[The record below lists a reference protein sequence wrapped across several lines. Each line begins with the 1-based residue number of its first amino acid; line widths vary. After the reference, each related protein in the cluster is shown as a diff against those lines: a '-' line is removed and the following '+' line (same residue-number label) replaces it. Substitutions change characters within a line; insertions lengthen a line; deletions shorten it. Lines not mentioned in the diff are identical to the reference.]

1 MQLPFTVQDFI
12 LYFNIAIIAIMVLFA
27 LIGML
32 RGTYKSVYY
41 MIATL
46 IVFVGG
52 WLLSYTI
59 CNWMLDFDLSSFN
72 RSIPV
77 GEGDDQVVFQLTTIR
92 ETLTDAL
99 KYYVFGENLPE
110 DSLVL
115 NTLFA
120 FIVMILRIVYF
131 LILVILSFTVF
142 KIIFDLIWLIVKPRK
157 KDKNG
162 KRKKPSALSRLGG
175 FGIGA
180 VKGLMYTLLIC
191 FLFAGLAS
199 IVADLKD
206 LQEQSAET
214 TDTYTVVII
223 NDTAT
228 LIKLSDD
235 GDGENKGSGIGDVL
249 GEYGEI
255 LDLVGAYRN
264 TIAGQVFGSIKIQE
278 AGLDEYVF
286 DGLLTMKIKDGD
298 TTHTIKIREELS
310 HAAKALSKIPGI
322 LTGGFTM
329 STLTEMDK
337 DVLAEAIDELTSLK
351 MINVAIPVGVE
362 IVLANEKFLEGIDNE
377 YLRAAVK
384 NSLGDLKGLDYSA
397 EIKQIGYVFIDA
409 VQLLQFSE
417 DGKLDIDFLSL
428 DPDTVESIFEKLG
441 QLGLVDVVAPLA
453 VEYLCSMESFQQSF
467 ENMGINIDE
476 IIHPENYSDDAEP
489 IQWSSEISNIGKVY
503 KAFAGLGI
511 TTEEIESMNF
521 EFTDENIAAV
531 DGLVDAI
538 FNSKVISKA
547 VPVLVDLGKSKM
559 PEEYSAIVTIPDA
572 VDWDDELKPLLK
584 GALVL
589 FSSGLFGG
597 EGEMM
602 DRLAG
607 LDDAKI
613 DQLALYLSQSSV
625 VKTNLKALIDKF
637 LGPQENEDG
646 TTSKGVFGDIELTSL
661 ESADDWTQLEI
672 ASIFKSVKLI
682 IDSGIIGS
690 DDIFKSFS
698 DMSDETV
705 SSLAT
710 HLSHSKFIRTNLSGI
725 LTYFLDQMSK
735 DEEGLT
741 LVSLSEEE
749 WTETEMNAIFQA
761 LKTIA
766 GSGMLNS
773 EGTDGIKS
781 LTDDTIDKLGTNISA
796 SKFLT
801 RNLTKIM
808 DMLLGSIDL
817 GEGIEI
823 HGFENAEDWTKTEI
837 VCLLK
842 SARLIVNYTDDITKI
857 INVTEEELDT
867 LMGSKLI
874 SQTLVSFIKS
884 YTGEGKSLEVV
895 KGVNLVGDEEWY
907 DVDKN
912 TNSSL
917 SGNIL
922 TITPVSD
929 TDKYYIYV
937 DDAKVA
943 STASLSFDFST
954 LAGVSPSSDNVK
966 VVAKEFGEIR
976 KMFISIQ
983 TLVGDSFNSETIS
996 DDIIKSITSLD
1007 EADIL
1012 KIIDSKL
1019 IAETI
1024 TCKIEEFADGEN
1036 AFISIPEGELTAV
1049 NLDGSKDRSA
1059 WNEQDGGAHGELFK
1073 ILRAITVIFA
1083 GKDLGSDTFE
1093 FSTDLITNINS
1104 SDIDKITE
1112 SVVINETIIKK
1123 IEDMANE
1130 ENPTIFVPTELQA
1143 SPTKIDRDKWINNK
1157 ETANLLNALKSVFG
1171 GGTVDT
1177 TNLKIKPIID
1187 GKDEILKSLVI
1198 CETLKKQVTKDSTGI
1213 TIPTELPTDTLV
1225 NWKNTYDAN
1234 GNVTKEGELSALL
1247 GAIADILSVDDNTN
1261 IDEISTDNLSL
1272 NNVITKQDNILKSLV
1287 ITGTVKDKVTSFDG
1301 IVTPINEGLSTT
1313 NLDGW
1318 KNTYNDDGT
1327 LATKGEVARLLN
1339 AVKIV
1344 LNVDENTKLDE
1355 SLSTDSIKLN
1365 NVIDQ
1370 QDAILQS
1377 LVITAT
1383 IKEKITSSTTS
1394 GIVVPENE
1402 GLSTTDLVGWKNTY
1416 TSAGVVVT
1424 RGEISALLNS
1434 VDIILDINDSTT
1446 VDNFSTDDIK
1456 LNNVITNKDTILKS
1470 LVITAT
1476 IKDKITSS
1484 TTSGIVIPEN
1494 EGLSNTDLSGWKN
1507 TYNEAGNVNT
1517 RGEISALLTSVDIIL
1532 DINESTTL
1540 DNFNTDDIK
1549 LNNVITNQD
1558 NILKSII
1565 ITATIKDKITSS
1577 TTSGIVIPENEG
1589 LSNTTLEGWK
1599 NTYTEAGVVESRGE
1613 ISKLLTSVDII
1624 LEINES
1630 TTLDNFNTDD
1640 IKLNN
1645 VITNQDNIL
1654 KSIIITATIKDKITS
1669 STTSG
1674 IVIPEN
1680 EGLSNTTLEGWK
1692 NTYTEAG
1699 VVESRGEI
1707 SKLLTS
1713 VDIILEINESTTL
1726 DNFNTDDIKLNNVI
1740 AEQDDILKSIIIT
1753 ATIKDKITSS
1763 TTSGIVI
1770 PEDDSLS
1777 TTDLSGWKNTYTSG
1791 GAVVTRGEIA
1801 ALLTSVDIILNVDD
1815 STTLDNIETNN
1826 IKLNNVIAN
1835 QDNIL
1840 KSLVIT
1846 ATIKDKITSIGTI
1859 SVPTDEALSTTN
1871 LDGWK
1876 NTYTNAGV
1884 VETRGEISRLL
1895 NAVNIIL
1902 AFDDSTTVDNFNA
1915 DDIKLGK
1922 VVYQKDTILKS
1933 LVISE
1938 TVRKQISDN
1947 ATLKKPAELSTT
1959 DLTGWKTIY
1968 DENYDE
1974 IISYGELANLLT
1986 AIKYALNISEEDDTS
2001 FDNINV
2007 DTIKVKNLV
2016 ENRKAILHSS
2026 IISLTIKDQIKAQS
2040 SEDTSKIL
2048 RLPAGYENSLSANFI
2063 LWENSYTDT
2072 TYNSTLKEFN
2082 FNVTTVG
2089 EIDKV
2094 LAAIGELLADDN
2106 VSFSDISS
2114 FNYTKLFEEESQA
2127 KLISSKLISET
2138 IIQKIS
2144 ENAISIPNDPSL
2156 GLLTNTDR
2164 TAWWSEDGELKYFLT
2179 AVGEILSDSEKTNLN
2194 VDLNISDTYAKIT
2207 NEATR
2212 TELLKS
2218 YLISET
2224 LTVNFAGLDLF
2235 SGKLPSYA
2243 NSGINLTATNT
2254 DGSNNRDD
2262 WYIIDTSASSRSI
2275 EEKELWR
2282 LISAIHILLGDEF
2295 DTSTEF
2301 SIDQVLNNPTLIPS
2315 LTDAKVNT
2323 NDKVGE
2329 MLESKIIEETFVG
2342 VVKSLITGDGVLAPY
2357 LNVPGD
2363 AHYYAYTTL
2372 EEQEYDTRTIIE
2384 SVYQM
2389 QKSGLEYRLVSSIA
2403 NSDLAGAATAA
2414 NKLATLNTS
2423 ELADAFVISR
2433 TFNIS
2438 IETFFNG
2445 MLETVYGYA
2454 YLAGLYGGDPLDPWN
2469 DVKLVQS
2476 DYNGLSK
2483 PATSAL
2489 LKTNLDTIFDNL
2501 RKVY

>member
-59 CNWMLDFDLSSFN
+59 CNWMLDFDLSSLN
-72 RSIPV
+72 RSIPI
-77 GEGDDQVVFQLTTIR
+77 GEGDEQVVFQLTTIR
-92 ETLTDAL
+92 ETLTEAL
-99 KYYVFGENLPE
+99 QHFVFGDNLPE

-142 KIIFDLIWLIVKPRK
+142 KLIFDIIWLIIKPKK

-206 LQEQSAET
+206 LKEQSAET

-235 GDGENKGSGIGDVL
+235 GDGGNNGAGVGDVL
-249 GEYGEI
+249 DEYGEI
-255 LDLVGAYRN
+255 LDLVGAYRD

-298 TTHTIKIREELS
+298 TTHTIKLREELS

-337 DVLAEAIDELTSLK
+337 DVLAETIDELTSLQL
-351 MINVAIPVGVE
+351 INVAIPVGVE

-441 QLGLVDVVAPLA
+441 QLGLVDVIAPLA

-511 TTEEIESMNF
+511 TTEEIESMSF
-521 EFTDENIAAV
+521 EFTDDNIAAV
-531 DGLVDAI
+531 DSLVDAI

-584 GALVL
+584 AALVL
-589 FSSGLFGG
+589 FSSGLFSGD
-597 EGEMM
+597 GEMM
-602 DRLAG
+602 DKLAD
-607 LDDAKI
+607 LENDKI

-625 VKTNLKALIDKF
+625 IKTNLKALIDKF

-646 TTSKGVFGDIELTSL
+646 TTSNGVFGDIELKSL

-690 DDIFKSFS
+690 DDIFNSFS
-698 DMSDETV
+698 EMSDATV

-710 HLSHSKFIRTNLSGI
+710 HLSHSKFIRTNLSAI

-735 DEEGLT
+735 DEEGLA

-773 EGTDGIKS
+773 EGTDGIKNLS
-781 LTDDTIDKLGTNISA
+781 DDTIDKLGTNISA

-842 SARLIVNYTDDITKI
+842 SARLIVKYTDDITKI

-884 YTGEGKSLEVV
+884 YTGEGKSLEIV
-895 KGVNLVGDEEWY
+895 KGVDLVGDEEWY

-1024 TCKIEEFADGEN
+1024 TCKIEEFAEGEN

-1247 GAIADILSVDDNTN
+1247 GAIADILSVDDNTS

-1327 LATKGEVARLLN
+1327 LASKGEVARLLN

-1355 SLSTDSIKLN
+1355 SLSTDSIKLS

-1383 IKEKITSSTTS
+1383 IKEKITSSTTT

-1494 EGLSNTDLSGWKN
+1494 EGLSTTDLSGWKN

-1645 VITNQDNIL
+1645 VI
-1654 KSIIITATIKDKITS
+1654 
-1669 STTSG
+1669 
-1674 IVIPEN
+1674 
-1680 EGLSNTTLEGWK
+1680 
-1692 NTYTEAG
+1692 
-1699 VVESRGEI
+1699 
-1707 SKLLTS
+1707 
-1713 VDIILEINESTTL
+1713 
-1726 DNFNTDDIKLNNVI
+1726 

-1763 TTSGIVI
+1763 STSGIVI

-1884 VETRGEISRLL
+1884 VATRGEISRLL

-2254 DGSNNRDD
+2254 NGSNNRDD

-2342 VVKSLITGDGVLAPY
+2342 VVQSLITGDGVLAPY

-2389 QKSGLEYRLVSSIA
+2389 QKSGLEYRLVASIA

-2414 NKLATLNTS
+2414 NKLASLNTS

-2433 TFNIS
+2433 TFNAS

>member
-72 RSIPV
+72 QTITI
-77 GEGDDQVVFQLTTIR
+77 GEGENQVVFQLTTIR
-92 ETLTDAL
+92 ETLTEAL
-99 KYYVFGENLPE
+99 QHFVFGDNLPE

-131 LILVILSFTVF
+131 LILVVLSFTVF
-142 KIIFDLIWLIVKPRK
+142 KLIFDLIWLIVKPRK

-206 LQEQSAET
+206 LKEQSAET

-235 GDGENKGSGIGDVL
+235 GDGGNNGSGVGDVFD
-249 GEYGEI
+249 EYGEI
-255 LDLVGAYRN
+255 LDLVGAYKN

-298 TTHTIKIREELS
+298 TTHTIKLREELS

-337 DVLAEAIDELTSLK
+337 DVLAEAIDELTSLQL
-351 MINVAIPVGVE
+351 INVAIPVGVE

-417 DGKLDIDFLSL
+417 EGKLDIDFLSL
-428 DPDTVESIFEKLG
+428 DPDTVEEIFEKLG
-441 QLGLVDVVAPLA
+441 KLGLVDVIAPLA

-476 IIHPENYSDDAEP
+476 IIHPEKYSDDVEP

-511 TTEEIESMNF
+511 TTEEIESMSF
-521 EFTDENIAAV
+521 EFTDDNIAAV

-547 VPVLVDLGKSKM
+547 IPVLVDLGKSKM

-584 GALVL
+584 AALVL
-589 FSSGLFGG
+589 FSSGLFSGD
-597 EGEMM
+597 GEMM
-602 DRLAG
+602 DKLAD
-607 LDDAKI
+607 LENDKI

-625 VKTNLKALIDKF
+625 IKTNLKGLIDKF

-646 TTSKGVFGDIELTSL
+646 TTSNGVFGDIELTSL

-761 LKTIA
+761 LKSIA

-773 EGTDGIKS
+773 EGTDGIKN
-781 LTDDTIDKLGTNISA
+781 LTDETIDKLGTNISA

-1007 EADIL
+1007 EDDIL

-1024 TCKIEEFADGEN
+1024 TCKIEEFAEGEN

-1049 NLDGSKDRSA
+1049 KLDGSKDRSA

-1123 IEDMANE
+1123 IEDMSNE

-1213 TIPTELPTDTLV
+1213 TIPTELPSDTLV
-1225 NWKNTYDAN
+1225 NWKNTYDEN

-1355 SLSTDSIKLN
+1355 SLSTDSIKLS

-1434 VDIILDINDSTT
+1434 VDIILDINESTT
-1446 VDNFSTDDIK
+1446 VDNFNTDDIK
-1456 LNNVITNKDTILKS
+1456 LNNVITNQDTILKS

-1494 EGLSNTDLSGWKN
+1494 EGLSTTDLSGWKN
-1507 TYNEAGNVNT
+1507 TYNEVGNINT

-1532 DINESTTL
+1532 D
-1540 DNFNTDDIK
+1540 
-1549 LNNVITNQD
+1549 
-1558 NILKSII
+1558 
-1565 ITATIKDKITSS
+1565 
-1577 TTSGIVIPENEG
+1577 
-1589 LSNTTLEGWK
+1589 
-1599 NTYTEAGVVESRGE
+1599 
-1613 ISKLLTSVDII
+1613 
-1624 LEINES
+1624 INES

-1763 TTSGIVI
+1763 TTSGIVV

-1884 VETRGEISRLL
+1884 VATRGEISRLL

-1902 AFDDSTTVDNFNA
+1902 SFDDSTTVDNFNA

-1947 ATLKKPAELSTT
+1947 ATLKKPSSLSTT

-2026 IISLTIKDQIKAQS
+2026 IISLTIKDQINAQA
-2040 SEDTSKIL
+2040 SEDDSKIL

-2144 ENAISIPNDPSL
+2144 ENAISIPNDSSL

-2164 TAWWSEDGELKYFLT
+2164 TAWWSENGELKYFLT
-2179 AVGEILSDSEKTNLN
+2179 AIGEILSDSEKTNLN

-2212 TELLKS
+2212 TELMKS

-2342 VVKSLITGDGVLAPY
+2342 VVRSLITGDGVLAPY

-2389 QKSGLEYRLVSSIA
+2389 QKSGLEYRLVASIA

-2414 NKLATLNTS
+2414 NKLASLNTS

-2433 TFNIS
+2433 TFNAS

-2454 YLAGLYGGDPLDPWN
+2454 YLAGLYGGDPLDPWE

>member
-59 CNWMLDFDLSSFN
+59 CNWMLDFDLSSLN
-72 RSIPV
+72 RSIPI
-77 GEGDDQVVFQLTTIR
+77 GEGDEQVVFQLTTIR
-92 ETLTDAL
+92 ETLTEAL
-99 KYYVFGENLPE
+99 QHFVFGDNLPE

-131 LILVILSFTVF
+131 LVLVILSFTVF
-142 KIIFDLIWLIVKPRK
+142 KLIFDIIWLIIKPKK

-206 LQEQSAET
+206 LKEQSAET

-235 GDGENKGSGIGDVL
+235 GDGGNNGSGVGDVL
-249 GEYGEI
+249 DEYGEI
-255 LDLVGAYRN
+255 LDLVGAYRD

-298 TTHTIKIREELS
+298 TTHTIKLREELS

-337 DVLAEAIDELTSLK
+337 DVLAETIDELTSLK

-441 QLGLVDVVAPLA
+441 QLGLVDVIAPLA

-503 KAFAGLGI
+503 KAFKGLGI

-559 PEEYSAIVTIPDA
+559 PEEYSAVVTIPDA

-613 DQLALYLSQSSV
+613 DQLALYLSQSSI
-625 VKTNLKALIDKF
+625 VKTNLKGLIDKF

-710 HLSHSKFIRTNLSGI
+710 HLSNSKFIRTNLSGI

-735 DEEGLT
+735 DEEGLA

-761 LKTIA
+761 LKSIA

-781 LTDDTIDKLGTNISA
+781 LTDETIDKLGTNISA

-1024 TCKIEEFADGEN
+1024 ICKIEEFAEGEN

-1198 CETLKKQVTKDSTGI
+1198 CETLKKQVTKASTGI

-1225 NWKNTYDAN
+1225 NWKNTYDST

-1247 GAIADILSVDDNTN
+1247 GAIADILSVDDNTS

-1355 SLSTDSIKLN
+1355 SLSTDSIKLS

-1494 EGLSNTDLSGWKN
+1494 EGLSTTDLSGWKN

-1645 VITNQDNIL
+1645 VI
-1654 KSIIITATIKDKITS
+1654 
-1669 STTSG
+1669 
-1674 IVIPEN
+1674 
-1680 EGLSNTTLEGWK
+1680 
-1692 NTYTEAG
+1692 
-1699 VVESRGEI
+1699 
-1707 SKLLTS
+1707 
-1713 VDIILEINESTTL
+1713 
-1726 DNFNTDDIKLNNVI
+1726 

-1763 TTSGIVI
+1763 STSGIVI

-2026 IISLTIKDQIKAQS
+2026 IISLTIKDQIKAQA
-2040 SEDTSKIL
+2040 SEDDSKIL
-2048 RLPAGYENSLSANFI
+2048 RLPAGYANSLSANFI

-2094 LAAIGELLADDN
+2094 LAAIGALLADDN
-2106 VSFSDISS
+2106 VSFSEIST

-2179 AVGEILSDSEKTNLN
+2179 AIGDILSDSEKTNLN

-2254 DGSNNRDD
+2254 NGSNNRDD

-2342 VVKSLITGDGVLAPY
+2342 VVQSLITGDGVLAPY

-2389 QKSGLEYRLVSSIA
+2389 QKSGLEYRLVASIA

-2414 NKLATLNTS
+2414 NKLASLNTS

-2433 TFNIS
+2433 TFNAS